1 MATER
6 ERADVRER
14 RREWIEKRQP
24 RMRLQPAR
32 LVFIDET
39 AVNTKMTRLR
49 GRSRRGER
57 LRAAAPFGRWGTQTF
72 IAGLRCDGLT
82 APWVVDGAMDRTAFN
97 AYVETQLA
105 PTLQRADVV
114 IADNLSIHKS
124 ACAAKAL
131 KARGAWFL
139 FLPQYSPDLNPI
151 ENAFAKLKAHLRGL
165 KAHLRGAATRTFEA
179 LWAALGD
186 ICALFSPDECWN
198 FFKAA
203 GYASN

>member
-1 MATER
+1 MAAER

-14 RREWIEKRQP
+14 RREWIEHRQP
-24 RMRLQPAR
+24 LMRLQPAR

-39 AVNTKMTRLR
+39 AVTTKMTRLR

-57 LRAAAPFGRWGTQTF
+57 VPASAPFGHWGTQTF
-72 IAGLRCDGLT
+72 IAALRSDGLS

-105 PTLQRADVV
+105 PTLQLGDVV
-114 IADNLSIHKS
+114 IADNLSVHKS
-124 ACAAKAL
+124 ARAAEAIR
-131 KARGAWFL
+131 ARGAWFL

-151 ENAFAKLKAHLRGL
+151 EMAFAKLKAHLRG
-165 KAHLRGAATRTFEA
+165 AAARTFGA
-179 LWAALGD
+179 LWTALGD
-186 ICALFSPDECWN
+186 ICALFSSEECWN

-203 GYASN
+203 GYASD